1 MQYFDIYNYLLG
13 LMNRRIQY
21 YSVLGVS
28 KETGIDDDDVES
40 ASHILEEQGIVKSYG
55 ERSFAFVG
63 GIELMREFLADGKNK
78 GLSAKFEVNTE
89 GIALENITDM
99 KWSLVKKEETRDARE
114 PRRRRRRSM
123 LDMFWDDDD
132 DDDDEDDDEDDDHLN
147 LIERSR
153 KRQEENKARIGQ
165 MITSFIEKKEGYDPK
180 ECSFSPHVHI
190 SYPDGTPFVFKYIVK
205 EDSHYFTDNGLLKRY
220 LTSVANNL
228 PQDIAECWIDDELD
242 SLADSSSL
250 TYEDG
255 VMYSNVESSSDEDD
269 LNGEISYFVKVF
281 ENFFT
286 AFYKRFEE
294 TELNEVEEFIVKR
307 AINTFL
313 LNTYNAD
320 LPGED
325 DNAEDGAFE
334 LLTKIVILHENLKK
348 SHAINIAEQLISI
361 SRDENRGKN
370 LNVFEKLLEMINSIP
385 DLQFKILQK
394 AVERV
399 LK

>member
-21 YSVLGVS
+21 YSVLGVA

-63 GIELMREFLADGKNK
+63 GIELMREFLADGKSK

-89 GIALENITDM
+89 GIALENITDT
-99 KWSLVKKEETRDARE
+99 KWSLVKKEETRDTQE
-114 PRRRRRRSM
+114 PRRKRRRSM
-123 LDMFWDDDD
+123 LDIFWDY
-132 DDDDEDDDEDDDHLN
+132 DDEDDDEDDHLN

-165 MITSFIEKKEGYDPK
+165 MVTSFIEKKEGYDPI

-190 SYPDGTPFVFKYIVK
+190 SYPDGTPFVFQYIVK
-205 EDSHYFTDNGLLKRY
+205 DDSHYFTDNGLTKKF
-220 LTSVANNL
+220 LTEVAKNL
-228 PQDIAECWIDDELD
+228 PQDILECWVDDELD
-242 SLADSSSL
+242 SLADNSSL

-255 VMYSNVESSSDEDD
+255 VIYSNVESSYDEED

-286 AFYKRFEE
+286 EFYKKYKTE
-294 TELNEVEEFIVKR
+294 ELNEIEDFIVKR
-307 AINTFL
+307 AVNTFL

-320 LPGED
+320 LTTES
-325 DNAEDGAFE
+325 NSFE
-334 LLTKIVILHENLKK
+334 EVALDLLAKIVLLDEDIRK
-348 SHAINIAEQLISI
+348 SHAINIAENLITISKDENGNKNLMIFERLLELVNSI
-361 SRDENRGKN
+361 SE
-370 LNVFEKLLEMINSIP
+370 LE
-385 DLQFKILQK
+385 FRILQK

>member
-40 ASHILEEQGIVKSYG
+40 ASHILEEHGIVKSCG
-55 ERSFAFVG
+55 DRSFAFVG
-63 GIELMREFLADGKNK
+63 GVELMREFLADGKNK
-78 GLSAKFEVNTE
+78 VLSAKFEVNTD
-89 GIALENITDM
+89 GVALENITGM

-123 LDMFWDDDD
+123 LDMFWDDDN
-132 DDDDEDDDEDDDHLN
+132 DDEDDENDEHLN

-153 KRQEENKARIGQ
+153 KRREEDKARIGQ
-165 MITSFIEKKEGYDPK
+165 MVTTFIEKKEGYDPI
-180 ECSFSPHVHI
+180 ESSFSPHLHI
-190 SYPDGTPFVFKYIVK
+190 SYPDGTPFVFQYIVK
-205 EDSHYFTDNGLLKRY
+205 DGSHYFTDNGLLKRY
-220 LTSVANNL
+220 LTSVTNNL

-255 VMYSNVESSSDEDD
+255 VMYSNVESSSDEED

-294 TELNEVEEFIVKR
+294 AELNEVEEFIVKR
-307 AINTFL
+307 EINTFL

-320 LPGED
+320 LPCED
-325 DNAEDGAFE
+325 DNSEDGAFE
-334 LLTKIVILHENLKK
+334 LLTKIVLLHENLKK

-361 SRDENRGKN
+361 SRDENVGKN
-370 LNVFEKLLEMINSIP
+370 LSVFEKLLEIINSIP
-385 DLQFKILQK
+385 NLQFKILQK

>member
-99 KWSLVKKEETRDARE
+99 KWSLVKKEETRDTQE
-114 PRRRRRRSM
+114 PRRKRRRSM
-123 LDMFWDDDD
+123 LDMFLGDD
-132 DDDDEDDDEDDDHLN
+132 DDDEDDDHLN

-165 MITSFIEKKEGYDPK
+165 MVTSFIEKKEGYDPI

-190 SYPDGTPFVFKYIVK
+190 SYPDGTPFVFQYIVK
-205 EDSHYFTDNGLLKRY
+205 DDSHYFTDNGLMKKY
-220 LTSVANNL
+220 LTEVAKNL
-228 PQDIAECWIDDELD
+228 PQDILERWVDDELN
-242 SLADSSSL
+242 SLADNSSF

-255 VMYSNVESSSDEDD
+255 VIFSNVESSSDEDD
-269 LNGEISYFVKVF
+269 LNGELSYFVKVF

-286 AFYKRFEE
+286 EFYKKYKTE
-294 TELNEVEEFIVKR
+294 ELNEIEDFIVKR
-307 AINTFL
+307 AVNTFL

-320 LPGED
+320 LTTESD
-325 DNAEDGAFE
+325 SFE
-334 LLTKIVILHENLKK
+334 EVALDLLEKIVLLDEDIRK
-348 SHAINIAEQLISI
+348 SHAINIAENLITISKDENGNKNLTIFERLLELVNSI
-361 SRDENRGKN
+361 SE
-370 LNVFEKLLEMINSIP
+370 LE
-385 DLQFKILQK
+385 FKILQK

>member
-55 ERSFAFVG
+55 EQSFAFVG

-99 KWSLVKKEETRDARE
+99 KWSLVKKEETRDTQE
-114 PRRRRRRSM
+114 PRRKRRRN
-123 LDMFWDDDD
+123 MFDSLFGVDDDD
-132 DDDDEDDDEDDDHLN
+132 DDDEDDDHLN

-165 MITSFIEKKEGYDPK
+165 MVTSFIEKKEGYDPI
-180 ECSFSPHVHI
+180 ECSFSPHVHV
-190 SYPDGTPFVFKYIVK
+190 SYPDGTPFVFQYIVK
-205 EDSHYFTDNGLLKRY
+205 DDSHYFTDNGLMKKY
-220 LTSVANNL
+220 LTEVAKNL
-228 PQDIAECWIDDELD
+228 PQDILACWVDDELD
-242 SLADSSSL
+242 SLADNSSL

-255 VMYSNVESSSDEDD
+255 VIYSNVESSSDEED

-286 AFYKRFEE
+286 EFYKKYKTE
-294 TELNEVEEFIVKR
+294 ELNEIEDFIVKR
-307 AINTFL
+307 AVNTFL

-320 LPGED
+320 LTTETD
-325 DNAEDGAFE
+325 SFE
-334 LLTKIVILHENLKK
+334 EVALDLLAKIVLLDEDIRK
-348 SHAINIAEQLISI
+348 SHAINIAENLITISKDENGNKNLAIFERLLELVNSI
-361 SRDENRGKN
+361 SE
-370 LNVFEKLLEMINSIP
+370 LE
-385 DLQFKILQK
+385 FKILQK

>member
-13 LMNRRIQY
+13 LMNRRVQY

-99 KWSLVKKEETRDARE
+99 KWSLVKKEETRDTQE
-114 PRRRRRRSM
+114 PRRKRRRN
-123 LDMFWDDDD
+123 MFDSLFGFDDDD
-132 DDDDEDDDEDDDHLN
+132 DDDDEDDHLN

-165 MITSFIEKKEGYDPK
+165 MVTSFIEKKEGYDPI
-180 ECSFSPHVHI
+180 ESSFSPHVHI
-190 SYPDGTPFVFKYIVK
+190 SYPDGTPFVFQYIVK
-205 EDSHYFTDNGLLKRY
+205 DGSHYFTDNGLLKRF
-220 LTSVANNL
+220 LISVTNNL

-242 SLADSSSL
+242 SLADGSSL

-255 VMYSNVESSSDEDD
+255 VMYSNVESSSDDED

-294 TELNEVEEFIVKR
+294 TELNEVEDFIVKR
-307 AINTFL
+307 EINTFL

-320 LPGED
+320 LPGEEEGV
-325 DNAEDGAFE
+325 EDSALE
-334 LLTKIVILHENLKK
+334 LLTKIVLLHENIKK
-348 SHAINIAEQLISI
+348 LHAINIAEQLISI

>member
-1 MQYFDIYNYLLG
+1 MQYFNIYNHLLG
-13 LMNRRIQY
+13 MMNKGAKY
-21 YSVLGVS
+21 YSVLDIS
-28 KETGIDDDDVES
+28 KATDADDDDVES
-40 ASHILEEQGIVKSYG
+40 ACHILEEHGIVKSCG

-63 GIELMREFLADGKNK
+63 GVELMREFLADGKNK
-78 GLSAKFEVNTE
+78 GPSAKFEVNTE

-99 KWSLVKKEETRDARE
+99 KWSLVKKEETRDTRE

-132 DDDDEDDDEDDDHLN
+132 DDDEDDEHLN

-153 KRQEENKARIGQ
+153 KRQEEDKAKIGE
-165 MITSFIEKKEGYDPK
+165 MVTSFIEKKEGYDPI
-180 ECSFSPHVHI
+180 ESSFSPHVHI
-190 SYPDGTPFVFKYIVK
+190 LYPDGTPFVFQYIVK
-205 EDSHYFTDNGLLKRY
+205 DDSHYFTDNGLMKRY
-220 LTSVANNL
+220 LTSVTNKL

-242 SLADSSSL
+242 SLADGSSL

-255 VMYSNVESSSDEDD
+255 VMYSNVESSSDEED

-281 ENFFT
+281 EHYFT
-286 AFYKRFEE
+286 VFYKRFEE
-294 TELNEVEEFIVKR
+294 TELNEVEEFIIKR
-307 AINTFL
+307 EINTFL

-320 LPGED
+320 LPSEEE
-325 DNAEDGAFE
+325 NAEDGAFE
-334 LLTKIVILHENLKK
+334 LLTKIVLLHENLKK

-361 SRDENRGKN
+361 SRDENGGKN
-370 LNVFEKLLEMINSIP
+370 LSVFEKLLEMINSIP
-385 DLQFKILQK
+385 NLQFKIFQK

>member
-40 ASHILEEQGIVKSYG
+40 ASHILEEHGIVKSCG
-55 ERSFAFVG
+55 DRSFAFVG
-63 GIELMREFLADGKNK
+63 GVELMREFLADGKNK
-78 GLSAKFEVNTE
+78 VLSAKFEVNTD
-89 GIALENITDM
+89 GVALENITGM

-123 LDMFWDDDD
+123 LDMFWDDDN
-132 DDDDEDDDEDDDHLN
+132 DDEDDENDEHLN

-153 KRQEENKARIGQ
+153 KRREEDKARIGQ
-165 MITSFIEKKEGYDPK
+165 MVTTFIEKKEGYDPI
-180 ECSFSPHVHI
+180 ESSFSPHLHI
-190 SYPDGTPFVFKYIVK
+190 SYPDGTPFVFQYIVK
-205 EDSHYFTDNGLLKRY
+205 DGSHYFTDNGLLKRY
-220 LTSVANNL
+220 LTSVTNNL

-255 VMYSNVESSSDEDD
+255 VMYSNVESSSDEED

-294 TELNEVEEFIVKR
+294 AELNEVEEFIVKR
-307 AINTFL
+307 EINTFL

-320 LPGED
+320 LPCED
-325 DNAEDGAFE
+325 DNSEDGAFE
-334 LLTKIVILHENLKK
+334 LLTKIVLLHENLKK
-348 SHAINIAEQLISI
+348 SHAITRIF
-361 SRDENRGKN
+361 RHFRPVYK
-370 LNVFEKLLEMINSIP
+370 
-385 DLQFKILQK
+385 
-394 AVERV
+394 V
-399 LK
+399 LKIKP